1 MHFFFFRQDLC
12 VNGAQTLHFK
22 SSLVEEAVHELINML
37 LDVEVPSKEESE
49 KVADVNSADSKN
61 KGSGNRWLNGRLL
74 FF

>member
-1 MHFFFFRQDLC
+1 M
-12 VNGAQTLHFK
+12 
-22 SSLVEEAVHELINML
+22 EEAVHELINML

-49 KVADVNSADSKN
+49 KVANVNSADSKN